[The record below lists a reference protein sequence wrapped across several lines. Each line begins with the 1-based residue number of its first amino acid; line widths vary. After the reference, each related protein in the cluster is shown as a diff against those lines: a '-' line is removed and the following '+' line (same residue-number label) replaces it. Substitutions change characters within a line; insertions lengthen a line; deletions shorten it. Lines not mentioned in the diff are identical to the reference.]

1 MTAIDAFSAEYL
13 SLSLLID
20 RRWEG
25 FVDAYFGPPE
35 LKEAALAGP
44 LPDPADLLARAVAL
58 RAEVERA
65 DVVAQRRVYLR
76 AQTRAME
83 AVCRTIAG
91 DPLPYTD
98 EVRQFFD
105 IEPAHTPEAT
115 YDAAIADLERLLP
128 GTGDVPA
135 RMQAWRERYIV
146 APDVARTLI
155 DRILDETRRRTAA
168 FVDLPAGEGV
178 EIRMVS
184 DQPWSGYNWYLGGN
198 RSRVEINTDLP
209 IRAGDLVGLIAHE
222 AYPGHHTE
230 HMVKEGRLYRE
241 RGYGEAAAQL
251 ISAPQCVIAE
261 GIATLAEGIVFP
273 DGSGPA
279 WAAAELYPLAGIVG
293 DPEREAGIARAQ
305 RALRSVSANA
315 ALLMHDARAGEDEVV
330 AYLMRYSLRTEK
342 EARHSLSFIA
352 NPLWRA
358 YIFCYHA
365 GRDLLGAW
373 LDQAADRAERER
385 RFARLL
391 TEQIAPSTVAD
402 WVATRSA

>member
-35 LKEAALAGP
+35 LKAAALAGP
-44 LPDPADLLARAVAL
+44 LPDPADLLARAIAL
-58 RAEVERA
+58 RAAVERGAVA
-65 DVVAQRRVYLR
+65 DQRRVYLR

-91 DPLPYTD
+91 EPLPFTD
-98 EVRQFFD
+98 EVRHFFD

-146 APDVARTLI
+146 APDLARTLI
-155 DRILDETRRRTAA
+155 DRILDETRRRTAT
-168 FVDLPAGEGV
+168 FIDLPADEGV

-184 DQPWSGYNWYLGGN
+184 NQPWSGYNWYLGGN

-230 HMVKEGRLYRE
+230 HSLKEGRLYRE
-241 RGYGEAAAQL
+241 LGYGEAAAQL

-315 ALLMHDARAGEDEVV
+315 SLLLHDARPSEDEVV

-391 TEQIAPSTVAD
+391 TDQIAPSTVAD
-402 WVATRSA
+402 WVAMRSS

>member
-1 MTAIDAFSAEYL
+1 MTALDAFSHEYL
-13 SLSLLID
+13 LLSLQID

-25 FVDAYFGPPE
+25 FVDAYFGPAGI
-35 LKEAALAGP
+35 KTAALEGDAP
-44 LPDPADLLARAVAL
+44 EPAELLARATAL
-58 RAEVERA
+58 RAAVESGA
-65 DVVAQRRVYLR
+65 FGEQRRVYLR

-83 AVCRTIAG
+83 AVCRKLAG
-91 DPLPYTD
+91 EDIPYVD
-98 EVRQFFD
+98 EVRLFFD

-115 YDAAIADLERLLP
+115 YEAAIAELDAALP
-128 GTGDVPA
+128 GSGDVPA
-135 RMQAWRERYIV
+135 RMQAWRDRYVV
-146 APDVARTLI
+146 APGVARQLI
-155 DRILDETRRRTAA
+155 DRILAETRARSAA
-168 FVDLPAGEGV
+168 FIALPADEGV
-178 EIRMVS
+178 EIRMVV

-230 HMVKEGRLYRE
+230 HSLKEGRLYRE
-241 RGYGEAAAQL
+241 LGYGEAAVQL
-251 ISAPQCVIAE
+251 ISTPQCVIAE

-273 DGSGPA
+273 DGSGA
-279 WAAAELYPLAGIVG
+279 RWANEALYPLAGIVG
-293 DPEREAGIARAQ
+293 DPEREAAIGRAQ

-315 ALLMHDARAGEDEVV
+315 ALLLHDRGASEEEVV
-330 AYLMRYSLRTEK
+330 AYLMRYALRTET

-373 LDQAADRAERER
+373 LDQAADREERER

-391 TEQIAPSTVAD
+391 TDQIAPSTVTQ
-402 WVATRSA
+402 WVAARSA